1 MDSRIYRVGQIV
13 PSSNTTMETEI
24 PLMLRARE
32 GVRAE
37 RFTFHSSRMR
47 MHTVTKEELEAMNRE
62 GLRCAAELADARVD
76 VMSTACLVAIMA
88 MGLGYHRQVERELA
102 EVARANRCAAPVM
115 TSAGALVEGL
125 KIMGAKRV
133 ALLAPYVRSLTNLV
147 VAYIEHEGIEVVDSI
162 CFEIPDNLEVGRRDP
177 GLLLEDVKR
186 LNTSN
191 ADVVVLSA
199 CVQMQS
205 LPSIQVVEDRL
216 GIPVTSTSVC
226 TVRRM
231 LDHLGLEPVVPNAG
245 ALLSGRYPANAAGA
259 PAAAA

>member
-1 MDSRIYRVGQIV
+1 MTRNFRIGQIV

-24 PLMLRARE
+24 PAMLRARE
-32 GVRAE
+32 ALRPDE

-47 MHTVTKEELEAMNRE
+47 MHKVTKEELAAMNKE

-88 MGLGYHRQVERELA
+88 MGLGYHRQTEQELA
-102 EVARANRCAAPVM
+102 EVARANQCLAPVM

-133 ALLAPYVRSLTNLV
+133 SLMAPYMRPLTDLV
-147 VAYIEHEGIEVVDSI
+147 VQYIEHEGIEVIDSL

-177 GLLLEDVKR
+177 LQLLEDVKR
-186 LNTSN
+186 LNTKG
-191 ADVVVLSA
+191 ADVIVASA
-199 CVQMQS
+199 CVQMPS
-205 LPSIQVVEDRL
+205 LPAIQRIQDAT
-216 GIPVTSTSVC
+216 GISTVSTAVC

-231 LDHLGLEPVVPNAG
+231 LDHLGLEPVVPGAG
-245 ALLSGRYPANAAGA
+245 ALLA
-259 PAAAA
+259 P